1 MGLARHFGFDQS
13 VFLFTFCQTD
23 EITVARLTRLY
34 YNITIHCFSAQR
46 KGLFAVIAT
55 FVNMLAVILGSLLGL
70 CLKRGIPNQAK
81 DTIMQG
87 MGLATVVIGLKMAVS
102 SDNDIIVIISL
113 IIGAII
119 GECTHLDQ
127 KLNNLGLTIKTK
139 LKVKDSNFVDGF
151 VSASLIFCVGAMAI
165 VGSIEAGLTHNYT
178 VIFTKSTLDGIMSIV
193 LASSMGVG
201 VAFSA
206 LAILVYQGALTLLA
220 GVLQSVLV
228 DSVITYMTAAGGVLI
243 MGIGLGIANIKDIN
257 TINLLPG
264 VFIAGILGW
273 VMLPQNLLILQNIWP
288 F

>member
-1 MGLARHFGFDQS
+1 MLA
-13 VFLFTFCQTD
+13 
-23 EITVARLTRLY
+23 
-34 YNITIHCFSAQR
+34 TI
-46 KGLFAVIAT
+46 
-55 FVNMLAVILGSLLGL
+55 VNMLAVIIGSILGL

-87 MGLATVVIGLKMAVS
+87 MGLMTIVIGLKMALS
-102 SDNDIIVIISL
+102 SEQDILIILSL
-113 IIGAII
+113 IIGGVL
-119 GECTHLDQ
+119 GEWARLDQ
-127 KLNNLGLTIKTK
+127 RLNRLGLQIKNK
-139 LKVKDSNFVDGF
+139 LHVQDNNFVDGF

-165 VGSIEAGLTHNYT
+165 VGSIEAGLNHDYT

-206 LAILVYQGALTLLA
+206 LVILIYQGALTLLA
-220 GVLQSVLV
+220 GILQNILIGN
-228 DSVITYMTAAGGVLI
+228 VITYMTAAGGVLI

-264 VFIAGILGW
+264 IFIAGLLGW
-273 VMLPQNLLILQNIWP
+273 LTLEEHLLLWQSLWP